1 MTKKPDGTPQT
12 SEQTRIQVRVVER
25 NATASP
31 RSDSIHDRPQS
42 QPVQLGTPTTRLA
55 RPSYDANQVLHR
67 HVQPTEPTV
76 SSDQPSTPLGQTSE
90 SLSAEPSGQPTPSPT
105 LDKSTDATTNVDVQ
119 DSDNTNANSTIPN
132 ELSPSSNPAEPSSQ
146 LERHTLTPSS
156 RRTWRSI
163 SSSAKQHLATARSI
177 LNKQSISQIFGR
189 IFVSTRLTIKNTPQA
204 IRTFI
209 TQAPTNLRQFPAKL
223 YSSLRAFPGAL
234 KAWYRQHFFPAL
246 GGFFLT
252 IAILPF
258 IALGVQAV
266 PVELL
271 PEGDV
276 SPGWPTTTG
285 ASHYTEV
292 DEGSATPDTNTYF
305 ASDNADNTSYTN
317 EFIMTSQTNIDSA
330 TVITV
335 RIYANTTITGSGV
348 DTVTLNARINGTLLG
363 GQNVTPS
370 QGSYAWREATW
381 NGTWSQA
388 DIDSLQVSMTR
399 NVVGGGNPTGRGDQI
414 RIATVTTELTY
425 TSAVELEQSSY
436 RWFENQDSTTPS
448 STDFSK
454 LANPASLPANIG
466 YATDFS
472 PDGKYLAVGHSVSP
486 YITIYEIDSATNTFT
501 KLSNPASLPTGTA
514 QGAAFS
520 PDGNYLSVA
529 HSSLPLI
536 TIYEIDSATNTFT
549 KLSDPASLPPSATFG
564 AAFSPDSQYMS
575 VSHGGSP
582 YITIYKIDS
591 ATNTFTKLSDPASLP
606 PTNTLGAA
614 FSPDGKYLST
624 VHGTSPFV
632 TIYEIDSGTDTFT
645 KLTNPSNLPAGT
657 GWGTA
662 FSPDSQYMSVAHNT
676 SPYVTIYEIDS
687 ATNTFTKLSDPASLP
702 AGGALGT
709 SFSSEGEYM
718 SVAHNTSPYVTIY
731 EIDSATNTFTK
742 LSDPAS
748 LPSGTGRDSA
758 FSSDGQYMSV
768 AHSTSPYVTIYE
780 LPPRS
785 ADIGASMTTQDTP
798 TEAPAEGTPF
808 RLRASVSAALGDL
821 PADSADLK
829 LQYSEL
835 GPDAVCDVGF
845 SGESYEDVDNFT
857 PALEE
862 LGYIGKILNAPKAV
876 AIVGDIAYVVNDF
889 GSDSFLTAIDI
900 SDVNSLLELDSL
912 ASSSFNS
919 LSDIVIDGTT
929 AYVVSSGNDSI
940 TSIDISDPNNLV
952 ERDTYTDSTNI
963 DFPSGVDVDGT
974 TAYISSLS
982 SDSLT
987 AIDISDPDNLTL
999 QDSISNA
1006 SMTSAVGVVIDG
1018 TTAYVTSSVQDS
1030 VTSIDISDPNNLS
1043 ILDTFVITDLNPR
1056 AIAIDG
1062 TTAYVTN
1069 YVFDSLTSIDVS
1081 DPSNMVEL
1089 DTLASATMAS
1099 SDGIAISG
1107 NTAYVTSDVFESG
1120 YLVAF
1125 DITDPSNLS
1134 EIDAHYSSN
1143 LDGAN
1148 NIAFDGTVAYVT
1160 SEVSNTLTA
1169 IDVSDPGNMSEI
1181 GLLSN
1186 VNLNGAISVTIDGT
1200 VAYVASFAAD
1210 SLTAID
1216 ISDPSNLAEL
1226 DSYSNAS
1233 LDGAS
1238 SVTIDGTVAYVASY
1252 FADSLTAIDISDP
1265 SNLAELDSYSSA
1277 SLVEARSVTIDGTV
1291 AYVAS
1296 YSVDSLT
1303 AIDISDPSNLAELD
1317 SYSNASLNGAYSVTI
1332 DGTVAY
1338 VASNIAD
1345 SLTAIDI
1352 STPSNLAELDSYSN
1366 ASLNGAY
1373 SVTIDGTVAYVA
1385 SYLASSLTSIDI
1397 STPSNL
1403 AELDSYSNVSSLN
1416 GAYSVTADGTVA
1428 YVASY
1433 SVDSLTAI
1441 DISDP
1446 SNLAELDSYSNAS
1459 LNGAISVTIDGTV
1472 AYVAGYIAASLT
1484 AIDISSYQS
1493 LIFHHNSN
1501 IPNGAGI
1508 AASVDDPNPGSG
1520 SKVLQSYVE
1529 SNNFTNPNT
1538 IPNGDYGVWDF
1549 ALVDNNSPAEATYCF
1564 RIVDSSGGELQ
1575 SYTVIPELSIPPPF
1589 ITQADYRWYRN
1600 AQPLVWSPA
1609 VGWIHLGAGGSIGT
1623 QVYDDH
1629 LEGYAWSEN
1638 LEWIKLGTYSSGG
1651 SHTYANTDQTNY
1663 GVNRNSSTGDLS
1675 GFGWSPTAGWV
1686 NFNPSFG
1693 GVNFNDE
1700 SEEYSGYAWGETFSW
1715 IDTDMASGNFL
1726 IDETGEIVQSYAPPV
1741 SGPFAAQN
1749 TRAELEQRNQPVRLR
1764 LVLDVSGKDL
1774 TTDLADEFK
1783 VQYSLAFGDSCSAEF
1798 VGENYQDIDG
1808 STTDIRFLTNIG
1820 AVDGGGVVADSND
1833 PTSASPLARQTYQQ
1847 SNPFTNSISDVP
1859 VGSVAMFDFAFD
1871 DATSGAGLYCFRIV
1885 RENGSLIE
1893 GYSHI
1898 AELFTPPSTPQF
1910 LRHGR
1915 YFDQGGNARPF
1926 FW

>member
-1 MTKKPDGTPQT
+1 
-12 SEQTRIQVRVVER
+12 
-25 NATASP
+25 
-31 RSDSIHDRPQS
+31 
-42 QPVQLGTPTTRLA
+42 
-55 RPSYDANQVLHR
+55 
-67 HVQPTEPTV
+67 
-76 SSDQPSTPLGQTSE
+76 
-90 SLSAEPSGQPTPSPT
+90 
-105 LDKSTDATTNVDVQ
+105 
-119 DSDNTNANSTIPN
+119 
-132 ELSPSSNPAEPSSQ
+132 
-146 LERHTLTPSS
+146 
-156 RRTWRSI
+156 
-163 SSSAKQHLATARSI
+163 
-177 LNKQSISQIFGR
+177 
-189 IFVSTRLTIKNTPQA
+189 
-204 IRTFI
+204 
-209 TQAPTNLRQFPAKL
+209 
-223 YSSLRAFPGAL
+223 
-234 KAWYRQHFFPAL
+234 
-246 GGFFLT
+246 
-252 IAILPF
+252 
-258 IALGVQAV
+258 
-266 PVELL
+266 
-271 PEGDV
+271 
-276 SPGWPTTTG
+276 
-285 ASHYTEV
+285 
-292 DEGSATPDTNTYF
+292 
-305 ASDNADNTSYTN
+305 
-317 EFIMTSQTNIDSA
+317 
-330 TVITV
+330 
-335 RIYANTTITGSGV
+335 
-348 DTVTLNARINGTLLG
+348 
-363 GQNVTPS
+363 
-370 QGSYAWREATW
+370 
-381 NGTWSQA
+381 
-388 DIDSLQVSMTR
+388 
-399 NVVGGGNPTGRGDQI
+399 
-414 RIATVTTELTY
+414 
-425 TSAVELEQSSY
+425 
-436 RWFENQDSTTPS
+436 
-448 STDFSK
+448 
-454 LANPASLPANIG
+454 
-466 YATDFS
+466 
-472 PDGKYLAVGHSVSP
+472 
-486 YITIYEIDSATNTFT
+486 
-501 KLSNPASLPTGTA
+501 
-514 QGAAFS
+514 
-520 PDGNYLSVA
+520 
-529 HSSLPLI
+529 
-536 TIYEIDSATNTFT
+536 
-549 KLSDPASLPPSATFG
+549 
-564 AAFSPDSQYMS
+564 
-575 VSHGGSP
+575 
-582 YITIYKIDS
+582 
-591 ATNTFTKLSDPASLP
+591 
-606 PTNTLGAA
+606 
-614 FSPDGKYLST
+614 
-624 VHGTSPFV
+624 
-632 TIYEIDSGTDTFT
+632 
-645 KLTNPSNLPAGT
+645 
-657 GWGTA
+657 
-662 FSPDSQYMSVAHNT
+662 
-676 SPYVTIYEIDS
+676 
-687 ATNTFTKLSDPASLP
+687 
-702 AGGALGT
+702 
-709 SFSSEGEYM
+709 M

-1338 VASNIAD
+1338 VASNIA
-1345 SLTAIDI
+1345 
-1352 STPSNLAELDSYSN
+1352 
-1366 ASLNGAY
+1366 
-1373 SVTIDGTVAYVA
+1373 
-1385 SYLASSLTSIDI
+1385 
-1397 STPSNL
+1397 
-1403 AELDSYSNVSSLN
+1403 
-1416 GAYSVTADGTVA
+1416 
-1428 YVASY
+1428 
-1433 SVDSLTAI
+1433 
-1441 DISDP
+1441 
-1446 SNLAELDSYSNAS
+1446 
-1459 LNGAISVTIDGTV
+1459 
-1472 AYVAGYIAASLT
+1472 ASLT

-1549 ALVDNNSPAEATYCF
+1549 ALVDNNSTAEATYCF